1 MNKPSCKLIGE
12 NGNIYNLMAIA
23 RRTLINVGQNENAQ
37 KMIDEITSSKSYDEA
52 LMIINN
58 YVKVE

>member
-1 MNKPSCKLIGE
+1 MDKPSCKLIGE
-12 NGNIYNLMAIA
+12 NGNIYNLMAIV
-23 RRTLINVGQNENAQ
+23 RRTLINAGQNENAQ

>member
-12 NGNIYNLMAIA
+12 NGNIYNLMAIV
-23 RRTLINVGQNENAQ
+23 RRTLINAGQNENAQ

>member
-23 RRTLINVGQNENAQ
+23 RRALINVGQNENAQ

>member
-37 KMIDEITSSKSYDEA
+37 KMIDEITSSKRYDEA

>member
-12 NGNIYNLMAIA
+12 NGNIYSLMAIA
-23 RRTLINVGQNENAQ
+23 RRTLINAGQNENAQ
-37 KMIDEITSSKSYDEA
+37 KMIDETTSSKSYDEA